1 MHQLTIYQEEL
12 KNYIN
17 IDFEVE
23 LLDSTCGFSEGP
35 VWNKEG
41 YYLFS
46 DIPANVINKIVPG
59 QAKEIYLSKTG
70 CSNEAEAELPRMMG
84 SNGLA
89 HDTNGNLLICQ
100 HGNHAIAEYDGSALQ
115 PIITSYK
122 NKKLNSPNDIIANK
136 QGAIFF
142 SDPPYGLSDQKLN
155 PEKYQP
161 VAGFYC
167 WRNGE
172 LNLFCDKYQ
181 YPNGICIS
189 PDGEFLYTCS
199 NKPFEAFVLEF
210 YSKDLSQ
217 RRVVCKENSDG
228 IKCDSSGNLYL
239 CNKDG
244 IIIVDNKGKR
254 MGLISLPTQPANCC
268 WGGDGL
274 KDLFVCA
281 RENIFLIRNL
291 QK

>member
-1 MHQLTIYQEEL
+1 MHPLIIYHPELT
-12 KNYIN
+12 NYIHT
-17 IDFEVE
+17 DFELS
-23 LLDSTCGFSEGP
+23 LLDDTCMFSEGP

-46 DIPANVINKIVPG
+46 DIPNNHVNRIVPG
-59 QAKEIYLSKTG
+59 QAKAVYLQNSG
-70 CSNEAEAELPRMMG
+70 CSNAAEAELARMMG

-89 HDTNGNLLICQ
+89 YDAEGNLLICQ
-100 HGNHAIAEYDGSALQ
+100 HGDHAIAKYNGSLLA
-115 PIITSYK
+115 PFITSFQ
-122 NKKLNSPNDIIANK
+122 NKKLNSPNDIVLDK
-136 QGAIFF
+136 DGAVFF
-142 SDPPYGLSDQKLN
+142 SDPPYGLKEQKIN
-155 PEKYQP
+155 PGKYQP

-172 LNLFCDKYQ
+172 LELFCDKYE

-210 YSKDLSQ
+210 YVKDLTQ
-217 RRVVCKENSDG
+217 KRVVCQENSDG
-228 IKCDSSGNLYL
+228 IKCDAYGNLYL
-239 CNKDG
+239 CNREG
-244 IIIVDNKGKR
+244 IIIINTKGKR
-254 MGLISLPTQPANCC
+254 TGLIQLPTVPANCC
-268 WGGDGL
+268 WGGEGL
-274 KDLFVCA
+274 KDLFICA